1 MPGREPGSSHWYR
14 RARVVVVHASLRNT
28 EPVVTM
34 SAPQST
40 HVGHVSQQ
48 GNITFPARARD
59 AAECRR
65 DRSETDP
72 TRDPLHLQRATTR

>member
-1 MPGREPGSSHWYR
+1 MLGLEPGSSHWYR
-14 RARVVVVHASLRNT
+14 RARVVVHASLRNT

-34 SAPQST
+34 SAPQSA

-59 AAECRR
+59 AAAG
-65 DRSETDP
+65 TADP
-72 TRDPLHLQRATTR
+72 TRGSLHLQRATTR